1 MYVAR
6 YIGEHDHR
14 RGQVGDPR
22 CLPVVLVDTAYFCT
36 YNKRGRNGDP
46 IRLRESRANRRKH
59 GLPLAD
65 AKRLDWDSM
74 IAWIDDSQDYGEERW
89 VGIAPLGRGSLHTV
103 IFA

>member
-6 YIGEHDHR
+6 YIAEHDHR

-46 IRLRESRANRRKH
+46 IRLREKQGESQEARTAARGRE
-59 GLPLAD
+59 AT
-65 AKRLDWDSM
+65 RLGF
-74 IAWIDDSQDYGEERW
+74 DDRVDR
-89 VGIAPLGRGSLHTV
+89 
-103 IFA
+103 